1 MGESTQSMRPARC
14 RSPRLANHHIWSV
27 SGGRGPQHGRNDR
40 GPRRVGTR
48 PPSPGLRP
56 FLAHGIPRN
65 IRSSRRQPAAA
76 ESRVSSFE
84 TMPFKPRI
92 VPALAVVQTVADRI
106 IRCTR
111 DASRPLKRAAAR
123 RMQKFQVG
131 SGILRPGNGGDC
143 DYRDDE
149 NSWPQSKSQGTGG
162 DGMDAAGRHGVLW
175 P

>member
-40 GPRRVGTR
+40 GPRRVLGTR

-65 IRSSRRQPAAA
+65 IRSSRRQPATA
-76 ESRVSSFE
+76 ESIVFSFE
-84 TMPFKPRI
+84 AIPFDLRI
-92 VPALAVVQTVADRI
+92 VPALAVVQTVSDAASLLHVGCQQPDGLCARIGKPSDFPQGLKANDR
-106 IRCTR
+106 RGPR
-111 DASRPLKRAAAR
+111 RQRPT
-123 RMQKFQVG
+123 G
-131 SGILRPGNGGDC
+131 WRPGEC
-143 DYRDDE
+143 RS
-149 NSWPQSKSQGTGG
+149 SWVG
-162 DGMDAAGRHGVLW
+162 AGIST